1 MDKILENKKILI
13 TAGPVWVPID
23 RVRVMTNTFG
33 GALGAIIA
41 QKAYELG
48 ADVTLLMGP
57 GRARLPEPTERFN
70 IIKFKYYEEILSL
83 VKEHVGAKKHELMIH
98 SAAVADYTPVETGA
112 GK

>member
-48 ADVTLLMGP
+48 ADVTLL
-57 GRARLPEPTERFN
+57 
-70 IIKFKYYEEILSL
+70 
-83 VKEHVGAKKHELMIH
+83 
-98 SAAVADYTPVETGA
+98 
-112 GK
+112 